1 MQQALRPYA
10 TAGIALVGASMI
22 AVTPMVVPPPAAQ
35 VRSVQLVDA
44 WSDLFTETAANWQNI
59 LSGADSSAISQV
71 YSELLTNPLG
81 VIGAFANLT
90 PTVTEHL
97 TSLPATI
104 SVELPPGLELG
115 IAGLGATGATF
126 TAVENVVAQ
135 LQTNPSAAFEGLA
148 TILNGYLNGQD
159 NISLLDGTI
168 NIAGFNGI
176 LAPLQ
181 DVSVNLNLT
190 ALIGALGLG
199 NTSLSNLDLSS
210 LLSQLGLGNLN
221 LGSLFSDLGLSGK
234 GLGDLLGDPSLGTL
248 LGDLGLGN
256 LDLGNLGLTNIL
268 STLGLDV
275 NLNSLS
281 LNTVL
286 GVFGIDP
293 TINLG
298 LSSLLSDLGLSSFVN
313 ESLGTLVSSL
323 PGNLL
328 NSLVGDLNGVLGT
341 VLGPILNNAI
351 VQALLPGVNLSEL
364 LTVGN
369 LETAL
374 NGITVADLMGGQ
386 SIDATVS
393 TLLGDLGV
401 SVPNNLTI
409 GGILEG
415 LGAPST
421 IGGLSLS
428 DLLGGLNLD
437 NLSLGSLLNTVNL
450 GDLLGDL
457 GLSNLPVDLTNLG
470 DLSGLTLGG
479 LLGDLGLGNIASISV
494 EPIGGFYT
502 ELVDVVPQ
510 QILAALGI

>member
-1 MQQALRPYA
+1 MSAMHVLRPYA

-22 AVTPMVVPPPAAQ
+22 AVTPLAVPPPGIQ
-35 VRSVQLVDA
+35 VRPVRLVDA
-44 WSDLFTETAANWQNI
+44 WSDLFTDTAANWQNI
-59 LSGADSSAISQV
+59 INGADSQAISQV

-97 TSLPATI
+97 TSLPGQI

-159 NISLLDGTI
+159 NISLLNGTI

-190 ALIGALGLG
+190 GLIDALGLG

-234 GLGDLLGDPSLGTL
+234 GLGDLLGDPSLGSL

-275 NLNSLS
+275 NLSSLS

-298 LSSLLSDLGLSSFVN
+298 LSSLLTDLGFGSLVNTDVATLLSPAVLTALNSTLSGILSAIPGV
-313 ESLGTLVSSL
+313 SALLGPLIN
-323 PGNLL
+323 NLL
-328 NSLVGDLNGVLGT
+328 TSANLDAALNNLTVGDLL
-341 VLGPILNNAI
+341 
-351 VQALLPGVNLSEL
+351 
-364 LTVGN
+364 
-369 LETAL
+369 
-374 NGITVADLMGGQ
+374 GGQ
-386 SIDATVS
+386 TIDASVS

-421 IGGLSLS
+421 IGGLNLS

-437 NLSLGSLLNTVNL
+437 NLSVGSLLNTVNL
-450 GDLLGDL
+450 GQLLGDL
-457 GLSNLPVDLTNLG
+457 GLSNLPIDLSNLG

-479 LLGDLGLGNIASISV
+479 LLGDLGLGNIANISV

-510 QILAALGI
+510 QILAALGM